1 MDDAP
6 SKHAVHFEAVKIAMN
21 QTKDGWKLILA
32 VHPNDAPEEV
42 LRSLV
47 GARYMIAAVELDE
60 HEQPKPVLTDAE
72 KDVRWAGQLCRTEG
86 FRVWLAKRMGHYG
99 GFVREGGGA
108 DPEGYGAS
116 LLRDYLKIAS
126 RAQIGVDE
134 DVRRRFRELAQSYLD
149 SG

>member
-60 HEQPKPVLTDAE
+60 HEQPKPVLTEAE
-72 KDVRWAGQLCRTEG
+72 KDVRYAGQLCRTPS
-86 FRVWLAKRMGHYG
+86 FQKWLYEIYNVEDLGTVDEYTT
-99 GFVREGGGA
+99 
-108 DPEGYGAS
+108 AS
-116 LLRDYLKIAS
+116 LLRGVLGIAS

>member
-1 MDDAP
+1 MADLP

-42 LRSLV
+42 LRALV

-60 HEQPKPVLTDAE
+60 HEQPKPLLSDAE
-72 KDVRWAGQLCRTEG
+72 KDVRYAGQLCRTPAFATWMWSRGWAQEMTE
-86 FRVWLAKRMGHYG
+86 ASA
-99 GFVREGGGA
+99 A
-108 DPEGYGAS
+108 DG
-116 LLRDYLKIAS
+116 LRLVLGIAS
-126 RAQIGVDE
+126 RSEIATNE

-149 SG
+149 DS

>member
-60 HEQPKPVLTDAE
+60 HEQPKPVLTEAE
-72 KDVRWAGQLCRTEG
+72 KDVRYAGQLCRTPA
-86 FRVWLAKRMGHYG
+86 FQRWLSKEMNLSFEVQTENACASALRMH
-99 GFVREGGGA
+99 
-108 DPEGYGAS
+108 
-116 LLRDYLKIAS
+116 LKIAS

-149 SG
+149 DG

>member
-1 MDDAP
+1 MADLP

-42 LRSLV
+42 LRALV

-60 HEQPKPVLTDAE
+60 HEQPKPLLSDAE
-72 KDVRWAGQLCRTEG
+72 KDVRYAGQLCRTPPFQQWMFLKG
-86 FRVWLAKRMGHYG
+86 FSDAPTEESAARGI
-99 GFVREGGGA
+99 RE
-108 DPEGYGAS
+108 
-116 LLRDYLKIAS
+116 LLVISSRSEIATN
-126 RAQIGVDE
+126 E
-134 DVRRRFRELAQSYLD
+134 NVRRRFRELTQSYLD

>member
-1 MDDAP
+1 MADLP

-47 GARYMIAAVELDE
+47 GSRYMIAAVELDD
-60 HEQPKPVLTDAE
+60 QDKPKPILTEPE
-72 KDVRWAGQLCRTEG
+72 KDVQYAARLCREPKFQQWLTHNYYPASTEDEAA
-86 FRVWLAKRMGHYG
+86 RVLRH
-99 GFVREGGGA
+99 
-108 DPEGYGAS
+108 
-116 LLRDYLKIAS
+116 LLSIGSRSTIATN
-126 RAQIGVDE
+126 E
-134 DVRRRFRELAQSYLD
+134 DVRRRFRELAEQYLD